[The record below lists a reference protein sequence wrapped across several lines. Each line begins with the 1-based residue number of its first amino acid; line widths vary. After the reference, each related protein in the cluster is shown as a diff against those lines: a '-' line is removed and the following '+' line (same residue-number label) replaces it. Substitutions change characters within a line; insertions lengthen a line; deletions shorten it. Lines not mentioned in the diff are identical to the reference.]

1 MRRTLLAATLCVSWL
16 TACGDDST
24 GQPASTQ
31 AAESQV
37 VDSQVVATQPTQSA
51 PVTQPS
57 ETTLGAPEAPEVLRF
72 AAPLL
77 GGGSLDFTQY
87 AGRTV
92 AMWFWAP
99 T

>member
-24 GQPASTQ
+24 GQPASSQ

-37 VDSQVVATQPTQSA
+37 VDSQVVATQPQQSA
-51 PVTQPS
+51 PDLQPS
-57 ETTLGAPEAPEVLRF
+57 ETTVVAQEAPEVLQF

-77 GGGSLDFTQY
+77 GGGSLDFTEF